1 MCGQKLWLWTRNA
14 PHSFVKRLSCTQ
26 KMEVG
31 WKTSQTFWRN
41 PVFILGTASDS
52 TETELLLS
60 FPIHSTTDISAI
72 AVKFT
77 RASTSQSS
85 QRKFLIRRR
94 KYSNSEADRTT
105 SRKMNH
111 KRFVDCFPAP

>member
-1 MCGQKLWLWTRNA
+1 MCEQKLWSWTRSA
-14 PHSFVKRLSCTQ
+14 PHSFAKRLRCIQ
-26 KMEVG
+26 KMKVAL
-31 WKTSQTFWRN
+31 KTSQTFWRN
-41 PVFILGTASDS
+41 PVSILETASDS

-60 FPIHSTTDISAI
+60 FPTPFTTDTFAMV
-72 AVKFT
+72 AKFM

-85 QRKFLIRRR
+85 QRKFLTRRM

-111 KRFVDCFPAP
+111 KRFADCFPAP